1 MLALMILLGVG
12 GPGTHGSRPFG
23 RSDPTWDVALL
34 NRTGHSRRGLCMR
47 GAYPLKQPASEI
59 HGRADP
65 VITRATERL
74 THAFNDEEAYLVDRR
89 P

>member
-1 MLALMILLGVG
+1 
-12 GPGTHGSRPFG
+12 
-23 RSDPTWDVALL
+23 
-34 NRTGHSRRGLCMR
+34 MR